1 LSDLSPCVL
10 DGPRLGLSHE
20 VLELGEELLDGVQ
33 VGAVGWQ
40 EEHVGSCLPDSAS
53 CRLAFVAAEIV
64 EDHDIAFG
72 KGRSEYLLDVEGEEF
87 PVDGA
92 INDPW
97 SINAIDPQGCDEGEC
112 LPVTVRN
119 TRRQALSPRSPA
131 AQRCH
136 VGLDP
141 GLIEEDE
148 PFRVDAMLMG
158 LPSLPLASD
167 VWPIL
172 LGRQNAFF

>member
-33 VGAVGWQ
+33 VRAVGRQ
-40 EEHVGSCLPDSAS
+40 KEHVGSGLPDGAS

-72 KGRSEYLLDVEGEEF
+72 KGRRQYLLDVEGEEL

-92 INDPW
+92 IDDPRG
-97 SINAIDPQGCDEGEC
+97 IDAIDPQGCDEGER
-112 LPVTVRN
+112 LPVPVRN
-119 TRRQALSPRSPA
+119 SRRQALSPRSPA
-131 AQRCH
+131 AQRRH
-136 VGLDP
+136 IGLDP
-141 GLIEEDE
+141 GLIDEGE
-148 PFRVDAMLMG
+148 PFRIDAMLVG

-167 VWPIL
+167 VRPIL